1 MSKFLYT
8 QPKGVVDT
16 FEVIKNILFQEGFS
30 STLKKIY
37 KHLLYKLKGVDFEF
51 QSLENLTIQS
61 KNRAF
66 GTLCGSSNE
75 STVKHLLDSLV
86 KLDSTIL
93 DGSFVDIGSGKGKLI
108 IYAKEYG
115 FSHTIGVEFA
125 KELYDIT
132 VKNIKA
138 LNIKGVEVI
147 HQDAVEYTLPP
158 QTRVIYFLNPFE
170 PTVFNKLLPKFIA
183 QMQQLKEPVYL
194 VYRVPTYSK
203 VFENYKELKHIK
215 RVNFRG
221 DISEV
226 YLFENLT
233 ISDPF

>member
-16 FEVIKNILFQEGFS
+16 INVIKNILFQEGFY

-61 KNRAF
+61 ENRAF

-75 STVKHLLDSLV
+75 STVKHLLDGLV

-93 DGSFVDIGSGKGKLI
+93 EGTFVDIGSGKGKLI

-138 LNIKGVEVI
+138 LNVKEVEVV
-147 HQDAVEYTLPP
+147 HQDAVEYTLPA

-170 PTVFNKLLPKFIA
+170 PTVFKNLLPKFID
-183 QMQQLKEPVYL
+183 QMQHLKEPVYL
-194 VYRVPTYSK
+194 VYRVPIYSEVFDDYK
-203 VFENYKELKHIK
+203 VLKHIET
-215 RVNFRG
+215 VDFRR
-221 DISEV
+221 DISKV
-226 YLFENLT
+226 YIFKT
-233 ISDPF
+233 S